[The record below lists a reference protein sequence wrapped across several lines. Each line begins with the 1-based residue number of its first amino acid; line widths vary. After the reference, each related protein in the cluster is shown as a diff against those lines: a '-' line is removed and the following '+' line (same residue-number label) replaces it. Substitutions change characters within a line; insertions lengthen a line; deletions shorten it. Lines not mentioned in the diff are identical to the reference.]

1 VRSPGIAS
9 KIKLQFQRKRSR
21 MSLGTGKERDV
32 EYDSDA
38 RELSSREVLQDAEV
52 LGMGE
57 IEGGE
62 NVEVTEI
69 AAAQRRF
76 GSTSPNGSERDVG
89 VRASIM
95 GSLEYLK
102 PLIKQ

>member
-1 VRSPGIAS
+1 MPPPR
-9 KIKLQFQRKRSR
+9 QR
-21 MSLGTGKERDV
+21 LLFEEIV
-32 EYDSDA
+32 A
-38 RELSSREVLQDAEV
+38 L